1 VILPIDHLPAAGALA
16 TRPESSSILYE
27 ISMALSEETTRPGA
41 DRDLAPETD
50 VLLAGRYRLGP
61 PIGSGSTGVVHRA
74 EDLMFSRQVAVR
86 LVPAALARDD
96 ETLARIEGRLHSN
109 AHMLRDDVR
118 ALNDLIDVIDLGRA
132 DDGRIFVVTD
142 LLPSCES
149 LADVLAREGPLPWRR
164 LRKLAVRACQII
176 HLSHEH
182 GVVRQDLQTRNL
194 YPVRDKSDAAVLRIY
209 SPGLGV
215 AFGEQLWSC
224 LDADEA
230 LQLARYAAPEQIS
243 GGQIDRRTDVY
254 ALGVILYEALTGQVP
269 FPDPR
274 SSYVLAS
281 HLLSRPPPFPPDC
294 RRRGVT
300 PELEAIVMRALA
312 KAPDDRWPDV
322 KALAN
327 AMAAIEF
334 GPSEK
339 SGVLEAADVSDL
351 TELLE
356 PAPSAT
362 TMRIDRRRLSGKP
375 GLGPLPH
382 APGDVDP
389 SASTSEMAWREILEA
404 AESAVGAVVSRREP
418 AGVPASSPALSRD
431 DVTAPEDSAPTIP
444 FGDAEHS
451 APQWPVHAPATAVAV
466 ARPRRAVPW
475 VVAAGLALVTA
486 GGVSYALR
494 PPPRP
499 ATVMLTPAAPTTPT
513 ARRADSPRAAAPVA
527 ASVPI
532 ATPIADSTPTP
543 ASPPATHP
551 ADSTPTPASPSVTNP
566 APADP
571 TPIPANSVAADPTPT
586 SSTTPTA
593 IPTPA
598 PPTPESGAAPAPA
611 DAAAGSPPAPTATH
625 DPSEPTEPRASTPKR
640 PEAVPEPVR
649 KPRKRERTAE
659 PIPPPRKAAP
669 GSSLPDR
676 TGHELPDPAAAQP
689 AP

>member
-1 VILPIDHLPAAGALA
+1 
-16 TRPESSSILYE
+16 
-27 ISMALSEETTRPGA
+27 MALSEETARML

-50 VLLAGRYRLGP
+50 ALLAGRYRLGAR
-61 PIGSGSTGVVHRA
+61 IGSGSTGVVYRA
-74 EDLMFSRQVAVR
+74 EDVMFSRPVAVR

-142 LLPSCES
+142 LLPATES
-149 LADVLAREGPLPWRR
+149 LADLLAREGPLPWRR
-164 LRKLAVRACQII
+164 LRRLAVRACQII

-215 AFGEQLWSC
+215 AFGERLWSC
-224 LDADEA
+224 LDAEET

-269 FPDPR
+269 FADPR
-274 SSYVLAS
+274 SSYVIAS
-281 HLLSRPPPFPPDC
+281 HLLSRPPPFPPDV
-294 RRRGVT
+294 RRRDVT

-339 SGVLEAADVSDL
+339 SGVLEAADVGDL

-375 GLGPLPH
+375 GLGLGPGP
-382 APGDVDP
+382 APVAEVDP

-404 AESAVGAVVSRREP
+404 AESAVGAVVARREP
-418 AGVPASSPALSRD
+418 EARGPSMSQS
-431 DVTAPEDSAPTIP
+431 DVTTPDDSAPTIP
-444 FGDAEHS
+444 FGAADHS
-451 APQWPVHAPATAVAV
+451 APRWPVPAPVNPPALARRRRVAPWAVA
-466 ARPRRAVPW
+466 
-475 VVAAGLALVTA
+475 AALALVTA
-486 GGVSYALR
+486 GGVSYLLR
-494 PPPRP
+494 PGARSVAPPAAAARRTDPPR
-499 ATVMLTPAAPTTPT
+499 A
-513 ARRADSPRAAAPVA
+513 SAPVA
-527 ASVPI
+527 MPA
-532 ATPIADSTPTP
+532 
-543 ASPPATHP
+543 ASPPATPPPTVPEP
-551 ADSTPTPASPSVTNP
+551 APSPPTPASAVVP
-566 APADP
+566 P
-571 TPIPANSVAADPTPT
+571 T
-586 SSTTPTA
+586 
-593 IPTPA
+593 PTPA
-598 PPTPESGAAPAPA
+598 PPEPAPVEP
-611 DAAAGSPPAPTATH
+611 AAGSPPIAPT
-625 DPSEPTEPRASTPKR
+625 DPAEPPVPAAVPTAVPTAAPPPAAKRVDPASEPTK
-640 PEAVPEPVR
+640 

-659 PIPPPRKAAP
+659 PTPPPRKVAP
-669 GSSLPDR
+669 GTALPDR
-676 TGHELPDPAAAQP
+676 SGDELPDPAAAQP